1 VSLRC
6 SIYKEHVSPKEIPG
20 SLSHLSLL
28 WVPETFQSGD
38 RVLVLDL
45 FKHSISTKDGLPPY
59 AQARIIDLISAQ
71 LKKYRRDPFLW
82 VSVESPGQWYPIELM
97 RLVRYRIPTVILP
110 SNEDPSDT
118 WDFRIGN
125 GYTSPILFH
134 KTAFDGPDISPPF
147 SHVDYGLSKES
158 VVRVLRILARLK
170 TAHTKEI
177 TSLAGYSKTYVRGL
191 LKELQSKGM
200 IEWKRIGKYDG
211 WAIKTRGMRLAHRSW
226 NVPKGAHFAQYRGEV
241 RYSGER
247 HRRVSRM
254 WRAWLEA
261 AYPYVE
267 IWECWTELQMRPGIP
282 DGLAWGRKFG
292 RETLFWL
299 EVESG
304 HSSRQVM
311 ALQYSRRLDLA
322 IEHIRKRGVD
332 VVFCLM
338 GPPWVV
344 KAFRWMLRGPYF
356 FRQKH
361 FAIIGHDWRD
371 FGHLPVSESGHYYQD
386 LGHSETRLRIRSRHT
401 EGLSFDPTQY
411 PRRYKKKKGT
421 KQSKLKSNKP
431 RYTTP
436 NYDEDIYWESDPN
449 DR

>member
-1 VSLRC
+1 MTLIAPARGKSSQINSKPLT
-6 SIYKEHVSPKEIPG
+6 
-20 SLSHLSLL
+20 HLNLT
-28 WVPETFQSGD
+28 WAPETVRIKD
-38 RVLVLDL
+38 KILKVDL
-45 FKHSISTKDGLPPY
+45 FRHTISSSDGLPPY
-59 AQARIIDLISAQ
+59 AQARIIDLISTQ
-71 LKKYRRDPFLW
+71 LKKHRYSPCLW
-82 VSVESPGQWYPIELM
+82 VTVDAPGAWYLNEVK
-97 RLVRYRIPTVILP
+97 RLVRYIIPTIILTP
-110 SNEDPSDT
+110 DQDLYDHGE
-118 WDFRIGN
+118 FRCR
-125 GYTSPILFH
+125 GYCPLLYLFEEQNFYPAH
-134 KTAFDGPDISPPF
+134 VSPPF
-147 SHVDYGLSKES
+147 SHADYGLSKES

-267 IWECWTELQMRPGIP
+267 IWESWTEVQMRRGIP
-282 DGLAWGRKFG
+282 DGLAWGQRYG
-292 RETLFWL
+292 REILFWL

-311 ALQYSRRLDLA
+311 SKQYSRRLQLA
-322 IEHIRKRGVD
+322 MNYAYDQNIM

-344 KAFRWMLRGPYF
+344 KEFDWIQSPPFYSEQSR
-356 FRQKH
+356 

-371 FGHLPVSESGHYYQD
+371 FGHLPIFEAGYYGQD
-386 LGHSETRLRIRSRHT
+386 LDHSETRFSIRSRSS
-401 EGLSFDPTQY
+401 EGLSFDPTKY
-411 PRRYKKKKGT
+411 PRRYKKKKNP
-421 KQSKLKSNKP
+421 KQPKQKSNKP
-431 RYTTP
+431 RYISP
-436 NYDEDIYWESDPN
+436 NYEEEIYWESDPN

>member
-1 VSLRC
+1 MFR
-6 SIYKEHVSPKEIPG
+6 H
-20 SLSHLSLL
+20 
-28 WVPETFQSGD
+28 T
-38 RVLVLDL
+38 
-45 FKHSISTKDGLPPY
+45 ISSSDGLPPY
-59 AQARIIDLISAQ
+59 AQARIIDLISTQ
-71 LKKYRRDPFLW
+71 LKKHRYSPCLW
-82 VSVESPGQWYPIELM
+82 VTVDTPGTWYLNEVK
-97 RLVRYRIPTVILP
+97 RLVRYNIPTVILTP
-110 SNEDPSDT
+110 EQDPFDD
-118 WDFRIGN
+118 WGFRCR
-125 GYTSPILFH
+125 GYCPLICLFEEENFYP
-134 KTAFDGPDISPPF
+134 AYVSPPF
-147 SHVDYGLSKES
+147 SHADYGLSKES

-191 LKELQSKGM
+191 LKELQSKGL

-226 NVPKGAHFAQYRGEV
+226 NVPKGARFAQYRGEV

-267 IWECWTELQMRPGIP
+267 IWESWTEVQMRRGIP
-282 DGLAWGRKFG
+282 DGLAWGRKSG

-311 ALQYSRRLDLA
+311 ARQYSKRLQLA
-322 IEHIRKRGVD
+322 MDHVRERGVD

-344 KAFRWMLRGPYF
+344 KAFAWNLSGPYY

-371 FGHLPVSESGHYYQD
+371 FGHLPVSESGHYFQD
-386 LGHSETRLRIRSRHT
+386 LNHSETHLQIRSQHT

-411 PRRYKKKKGT
+411 PRRHKKKKST
-421 KQSKLKSNKP
+421 NQPKQKSNKP
-431 RYTTP
+431 RYTSP

>member
-1 VSLRC
+1 
-6 SIYKEHVSPKEIPG
+6 
-20 SLSHLSLL
+20 
-28 WVPETFQSGD
+28 
-38 RVLVLDL
+38 
-45 FKHSISTKDGLPPY
+45 
-59 AQARIIDLISAQ
+59 
-71 LKKYRRDPFLW
+71 
-82 VSVESPGQWYPIELM
+82 M

-110 SNEDPSDT
+110 ANEDPSNS
-118 WDFRIGN
+118 WEYRIGN
-125 GYTSPILFH
+125 GYTTPNLFH
-134 KTAFDGPDISPPF
+134 QAAFEHPDVSPPF
-147 SHVDYGLSKES
+147 SNIDYGLSKES

-191 LKELQSKGM
+191 LKELQSKGL

-226 NVPKGAHFAQYRGEV
+226 NVPKGAHFTQYRGEV

-267 IWECWTELQMRPGIP
+267 IWESWTEVQMRPGIP
-282 DGLAWGRKFG
+282 DGLAWGQKFG

-311 ALQYSRRLDLA
+311 ARQYSKRLDLA
-322 IEHIRKRGVD
+322 MEHVRKRGVD

-338 GPPWVV
+338 GLPWMV
-344 KAFRWMLRGPYF
+344 KAFGRNLSGSYY
-356 FRQKH
+356 FRQQH

-371 FGHLPVSESGHYYQD
+371 FGHLPISESGRYFQD
-386 LGHSETRLRIRSRHT
+386 LDHSETRFSIRSRSS
-401 EGLSFDPTQY
+401 EGLSFEPTHY
-411 PRRYKKKKGT
+411 PRRYKKNNSP
-421 KQSKLKSNKP
+421 KQPKQKSNKS
-431 RYTTP
+431 RYTSP
-436 NYDEDIYWESDPN
+436 NYDEGIPWESDPN

>member
-1 VSLRC
+1 MTLIASARGESSQISSNPLT
-6 SIYKEHVSPKEIPG
+6 
-20 SLSHLSLL
+20 HLNLT
-28 WVPETFQSGD
+28 WAPETVRKGD
-38 RVLVLDL
+38 RTLKVDM
-45 FKHSISTKDGLPPY
+45 FRHTISSSDGLPPY
-59 AQARIIDLISAQ
+59 AQARIIDLISTQ
-71 LKKYRRDPFLW
+71 LKKHRYSPCLW
-82 VSVESPGQWYPIELM
+82 VTVDAPGTWYLNEVK
-97 RLVRYRIPTVILP
+97 RQVRYIIPTVLVTP
-110 SNEDPSDT
+110 EQDPFDD
-118 WDFRIGN
+118 WEFRCR
-125 GYTSPILFH
+125 GYCPLICLFEEENFYPAH
-134 KTAFDGPDISPPF
+134 VSPPF
-147 SHVDYGLSKES
+147 SHTDYRLSKES

-191 LKELQSKGM
+191 LKELQAKDL

-226 NVPKGAHFAQYRGEV
+226 KVPKGAHFTQYRGEV

-261 AYPYVE
+261 AYPYAE
-267 IWECWTELQMRPGIP
+267 IWECWTEVQMRPGIP
-282 DGLAWGRKFG
+282 DGLAWGQKYG

-304 HSSRQVM
+304 HSSRQIM
-311 ALQYSRRLDLA
+311 SKQYRRRLQLA
-322 IEHIRKRGVD
+322 MGHARERGVD
-332 VVFCLM
+332 VVFCIM

-344 KAFRWMLRGPYF
+344 KAFGWNLSGGHYS
-356 FRQKH
+356 RQNN

-371 FGHLPVSESGHYYQD
+371 FGNLPIYEPHRYFQD
-386 LGHSETRLRIRSRHT
+386 LDHTETRFRIRSRSS

-411 PRRYKKKKGT
+411 PRRYKKKKNP
-421 KQSKLKSNKP
+421 KQPKEKSNKP
-431 RYTTP
+431 RYTSP
-436 NYDEDIYWESDPN
+436 NYSDEIPWEHDPN